1 MEEGSKVKIAASS
14 FCGNLVR
21 RSDFFK
27 RYLHF
32 CLNEKFYREKSGKL
46 LKKWMSCDPVP
57 LKQRTSVLC

>member
-46 LKKWMSCDPVP
+46 LKNWMSGDLV
-57 LKQRTSVLC
+57 